1 MLFDVWGS
9 DTLIH
14 WAGWAMVFIG
24 LIVLNEVGRRTKL
37 GAAIIF
43 GVAPLAMTIYCVAI
57 AIGVSQG
64 AEWALTNPTHV
75 YQNSWFHYAKV
86 YAALAGCWG
95 FIAIKYQ
102 WGKIGKA
109 HWFRAWPFVIVAI
122 NIMIAVVS
130 DFESAYHFFVLGE
143 STWVT
148 SEGATQLA
156 GWNNVFNGIAGII
169 NIFCMTGWW
178 SVYASEDQT
187 DMLWPDMTWVYII
200 AYDIWNFCYT
210 YNCLPTHSWFCGFAL
225 LLAPTV
231 AAFIW
236 NKGGWIQNRAFTLA
250 IWCMFAQ
257 VFPYFQEE
265 SIFVTH
271 STLDPG
277 AATAVSIAA
286 LVANVAAI
294 IYIVYRA
301 KKLGRNPYK
310 QDVFEGTSD
319 WEKATARRAKV
330 DYAHAEQ
337 HARRKRRLNV
347 KQHSRL
353 RATQRIAEPPEC
365 DSSAFRGPFAAAR
378 MRPNDA
384 LRLNRILYFVCALYG
399 SIFGYSVEPILH
411 WGIYER

>member
-130 DFESAYHFFVLGE
+130 DFESAYHFFVWA
-143 STWVT
+143 SPRVT

-187 DMLWPDMTWVYII
+187 DMLWPDMTSGLHHRLRY
-200 AYDIWNFCYT
+200 
-210 YNCLPTHSWFCGFAL
+210 LEL
-225 LLAPTV
+225 LLHLQLPAHPLLV
-231 AAFIW
+231 LRLCAAA
-236 NKGGWIQNRAFTLA
+236 GAHRRCLYLEQGR
-250 IWCMFAQ
+250 
-257 VFPYFQEE
+257 
-265 SIFVTH
+265 
-271 STLDPG
+271 LDPEPRLYAG
-277 AATAVSIAA
+277 H
-286 LVANVAAI
+286 LVHVC
-294 IYIVYRA
+294 RCS
-301 KKLGRNPYK
+301 R
-310 QDVFEGTSD
+310 TS
-319 WEKATARRAKV
+319 RRSPS
-330 DYAHAEQ
+330 
-337 HARRKRRLNV
+337 L
-347 KQHSRL
+347 
-353 RATQRIAEPPEC
+353 
-365 DSSAFRGPFAAAR
+365 
-378 MRPNDA
+378 
-384 LRLNRILYFVCALYG
+384 
-399 SIFGYSVEPILH
+399 
-411 WGIYER
+411 

>member
-130 DFESAYHFFVLGE
+130 DFESAYHFFVLGQ

-156 GWNNVFNGIAGII
+156 GWNNVFNGIAGLI

-178 SVYASEDQT
+178 SVYASEDKT

-210 YNCLPTHSWFCGFAL
+210 YNCLPTHSWYCGIAL
-225 LLAPTV
+225 LLAPTI
-231 AAFIW
+231 AGLWW
-236 NKGGWIQNRAFTLA
+236 NKGGWIQNRAFTLS
-250 IWCMFAQ
+250 IWCMFCQ
-257 VFPYFQEE
+257 VCPMFAND
-265 SIFVTH
+265 SIF
-271 STLDPG
+271 
-277 AATAVSIAA
+277 AVQSVNNPAVNTVVASIALIANIAA
-286 LVANVAAI
+286 LSYI
-294 IYIVYRA
+294 IYRS
-301 KKLGRNPYK
+301 KKLKVNPYK
-310 QDVFEGTSD
+310 QEVFVGTKD
-319 WEKATARRAKV
+319 FREAMARRASA
-330 DYAHAEQ
+330 DYLLATEPKSATAAE
-337 HARRKRRLNV
+337 
-347 KQHSRL
+347 
-353 RATQRIAEPPEC
+353 IAEMVAYNELPVEGKP
-365 DSSAFRGPFAAAR
+365 G
-378 MRPNDA
+378 
-384 LRLNRILYFVCALYG
+384 FVYVAVDKNG
-399 SIFGYSVEPILH
+399 QEATETIKRE
-411 WGIYER
+411 